1 MKQAFLQQSS
11 EEILEACIAHIAE
24 ANSSY
29 SGWTEN
35 EEVDYREFCIYA
47 MEQLALDEELAKFNS
62 LTSSC
67 VGYDITEKFVD
78 GNGMECIY
86 LKCK

>member
-1 MKQAFLQQSS
+1 LTNEKKLKNM

-24 ANSSY
+24 VNESY

-47 MEQLALDEELAKFNS
+47 MEQKALDEELANFNLS
-62 LTSSC
+62 TRSQ
-67 VGYDITEKFVD
+67 VGYVITDQFVD

-86 LKCK
+86 LKSK

>member
-1 MKQAFLQQSS
+1 M

-24 ANSSY
+24 VNESY

-35 EEVDYREFCIYA
+35 EDVDYKEFCIYA
-47 MEQLALDEELAKFNS
+47 MERKALDEEIFNFNLATNS
-62 LTSSC
+62 QL
-67 VGYDITEKFVD
+67 GYDILEEFTD

-86 LKCK
+86 LKVKE

>member
-1 MKQAFLQQSS
+1 M

-24 ANSSY
+24 VNESY

-47 MEQLALDEELAKFNS
+47 MEQKALDKLIAIFNLS
-62 LTSSC
+62 TRSQL
-67 VGYDITEKFVD
+67 GYIITEEFTD